1 MIIHHSIHVRTLA
14 GLLSVLVASAC
25 TTTSRPVDFYTL
37 SAVSSGDGIPP
48 AANCRDVV
56 IGIGPVLWP
65 RYLDRP
71 QIVTRLSPNR
81 VSFDEFHRWAGPPD
95 EEFQRILSDN
105 LSTLLQTDYVIGN
118 PGRLGYKPRYRVQI
132 QVSQFDGQPGEAV
145 ILKVAWSIVGQP
157 EEKEPVLHESLIR
170 EPTVGESYED
180 MVAAASAAVA
190 ELSRQIAAEVSARCA
205 LPPGR

>member
-14 GLLSVLVASAC
+14 GLLSVLLVSAC

-37 SAVSSGDGIPP
+37 SAVSSAEGKSP

-95 EEFQRILSDN
+95 EEFQRILTDN

-118 PGRLGYKPRYRVQI
+118 PGKLGYKPRYRVQI
-132 QVSQFDGQPGEAV
+132 QINQFDGQPGEAV
-145 ILKVAWSIVGQP
+145 ILKAAWSIVDQP
-157 EEKEPVLHESLIR
+157 GEKEPVLQESSIR
-170 EPTVGESYED
+170 QPTAGESYED

-205 LPPGR
+205 LPQGR